1 MQMALLTKGATLKLD
16 STTIQGV
23 KSMGEITESVS
34 KIEVTTLGDSAKK
47 YIAGIKEYGDEISF
61 TCVYDKAEYL
71 KVRALQD
78 DEEHAVEIKYSDEL
92 TITFQ
97 AYVATTLSGVEVDA
111 AHEFTI
117 GLTPASAITITDGAA
132 ALSAKATK

>member
-1 MQMALLTKGATLKLD
+1 M
-16 STTIQGV
+16 
-23 KSMGEITESVS
+23 
-34 KIEVTTLGDSAKK
+34 TTLADESQKF
-47 YIAGIKEYGDEISF
+47 INGIKSYGDEISF